1 MVQLPRQEPAASRS
15 RIGLAQLRALGRFF
29 YFAAQEFSR
38 IRGFEKAS
46 ALGYQTVFSLIP
58 AMVLFLS
65 VLQIFGTLEGLSDDI
80 TRFIMH
86 QLNLDRIEVR
96 VSAEA
101 APENDAREKS
111 SPAASPR
118 DANRPG
124 QAQPATIPAGK
135 TGTPQQPSPSP
146 GADAAGG
153 SPMTHP
159 ISVRLSDQVNRLV
172 SELMQKIRSRSV
184 NVISLLWF
192 VAAAMSLAITLETAL
207 NDVWGATS
215 HRAWVHRFV
224 VYWTVLT
231 LGPLLI
237 GLPVSLARRAE
248 IPLEGLAVSALSS
261 TVAFFLI
268 YYWVPVAPVRP
279 WCALLGAACATT
291 AWEMA
296 KYLFGLYLEHA
307 VGYGRIYGNLG
318 LLPLT
323 LFWLWIS
330 WIIVLGGAAIA
341 YTAQNRSRLEAAA
354 RGLLTQA
361 NLNVGWVLLALIL
374 RLARAFRSGEGPVS
388 AERLA
393 TASGLPDRDWLQ
405 LVALLQKKGIVVTV
419 GTQEEAF
426 HLGRAADELSVA
438 ELFGMLEQQL
448 PQYFEEQWPAEAPKL
463 LWVFNKWRAAR
474 DGALGGVTIAQLL
487 RQPQEEP
494 AVTEPPPTSSRLP
507 RWLRRWLGS
516 S

>member
-1 MVQLPRQEPAASRS
+1 MVQLPRLDPGQSTRPA
-15 RIGLAQLRALGRFF
+15 GLRHLQALGRFF

-58 AMVLFLS
+58 GLVLFLS

-96 VSAEA
+96 VSNEQSV
-101 APENDAREKS
+101 PETEAREDS
-111 SPAASPR
+111 SRRTTPR
-118 DANRPG
+118 DADRSAEPEPASGRESTTGNTQ
-124 QAQPATIPAGK
+124 QAAQT
-135 TGTPQQPSPSP
+135 PSPS
-146 GADAAGG
+146 
-153 SPMTHP
+153 
-159 ISVRLSDQVNRLV
+159 ISVRLSDQVNQLV
-172 SELMQKIRSRSV
+172 SDLIRKIRSRSV
-184 NVISLLWF
+184 NVVSLLWF

-207 NDVWGATS
+207 NDVWGSTS
-215 HRAWVHRFV
+215 HRAWLHRIV

-237 GLPVSLARRAE
+237 GLPVSLAERAE
-248 IPLEGLAVSALSS
+248 IRLEGLAVSAISS

-268 YYWVPVAPVRP
+268 YYWIPVAPVRP
-279 WCALLGAACATT
+279 SCALLGAVCATT
-291 AWEMA
+291 AWELA

-330 WIIVLGGAAIA
+330 WVIVLGGAAIA

-361 NLNVGWVLLALIL
+361 NLNVSWVLLALVL
-374 RLARAFRSGEGPVS
+374 RLARAFRAGEGPVA

-405 LVALLQKKGIVVTV
+405 LVALLRKEGIVVPV
-419 GTQEEAF
+419 GPHEEAF

-438 ELFGMLEQQL
+438 GLFGMVEQQL
-448 PQYFEEQWPAEAPKL
+448 PRYFEEQWPTEAPKL
-463 LWVFNKWRAAR
+463 LWVYSKWQAAR
-474 DGALGGVTIAQLL
+474 DQALGGVTIAQLL
-487 RQPQEEP
+487 RQPQQETEVVQP
-494 AVTEPPPTSSRLP
+494 ARSSSRLP
-507 RWLRRWLGS
+507 GWLRRLIGAD
-516 S
+516 